1 MDLNCL
7 IWLYKRSLHS
17 TFFPLAVLCSLQFAP
32 RGAHPQLEQ
41 ISVVA
46 VILKELH
53 LMSRAA
59 ETGFLQLQHKK
70 PKGRLLSK
78 EEICQEHLTHLLTRG
93 DSRCTASLYLLKGD
107 LQYIDIN

>member
-70 PKGRLLSK
+70 PMGKLLSK
-78 EEICQEHLTHLLTRG
+78 EEICQEHPTHPH
-93 DSRCTASLYLLKGD
+93 SRRFTLHCASLYLLKGD